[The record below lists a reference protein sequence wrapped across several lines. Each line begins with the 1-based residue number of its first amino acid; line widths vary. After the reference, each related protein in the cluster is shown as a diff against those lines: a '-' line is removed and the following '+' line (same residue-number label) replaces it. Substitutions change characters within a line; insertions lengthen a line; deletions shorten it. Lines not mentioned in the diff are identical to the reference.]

1 MMHAE
6 AETSGRSVLRRE
18 GSAFSRVAG
27 WLISLIG
34 RHAAGLEAFADRL
47 EAFFQPA
54 LVVTHPLA
62 GTWFAT
68 LDAVLPED
76 RQVAALIRLSRHAP
90 LQPRK
95 ALRGII
101 ENEERERTLFAQ
113 PLPSAISQDQDL
125 LLEYSFPQLF
135 SPARNIQLFREFAE
149 NELGRLRA
157 TDLSTPCRKHPR
169 ACKAGEEVG

>member
-1 MMHAE
+1 MHAE
-6 AETSGRSVLRRE
+6 AETSGRGIPGGEGNAFRR
-18 GSAFSRVAG
+18 AAG

-34 RHAAGLEAFADRL
+34 HYSAGLEVFAERL

-68 LDAVLPED
+68 LDTVWPED
-76 RQVAALIRLSRHAP
+76 RQVAALVRLSRHAP
-90 LQPRK
+90 SEPRRP
-95 ALRGII
+95 LRGMI
-101 ENEERERTLFAQ
+101 ENEERDRPLFVR
-113 PLPSAISQDQDL
+113 PLPSAVSRDDDL

-135 SPARNIQLFREFAE
+135 SPNRNIQLFREFAE

-157 TDLSTPCRKHPR
+157 PDLTTVSEEPARVH
-169 ACKAGEEVG
+169 AG